1 MTHKI
6 LTAATIVLLSGSAA
20 FAQSTTAPSAPAA
33 SATPPAPTSSTV
45 RTDEQGKSL
54 IGAPLGFNVTATG
67 GDDGTPETVFV
78 LDTGKLKPAGEW
90 TAADRKA
97 CSDSGGIELP
107 VSAGRV
113 ACFRL

>member
-1 MTHKI
+1 MTHRFI
-6 LTAATIVLLSGSAA
+6 TAVTVVLLSSGTA
-20 FAQSTTAPSAPAA
+20 FAQSATAPAA
-33 SATPPAPTSSTV
+33 EAAVATTPAPTSTTV
-45 RTDEQGKSL
+45 RTDEQGKTL
-54 IGAPLGFNVTATG
+54 IGAPLGINIAATG